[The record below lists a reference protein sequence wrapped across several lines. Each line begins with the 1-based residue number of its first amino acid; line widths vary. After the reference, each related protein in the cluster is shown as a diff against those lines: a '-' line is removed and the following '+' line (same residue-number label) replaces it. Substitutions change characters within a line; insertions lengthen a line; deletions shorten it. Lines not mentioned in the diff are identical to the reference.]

1 MLHSHTTVSTLEPRE
16 LHSSSK
22 NFKFTSIPHPK
33 VSTAPIAN
41 KEIAVSY
48 IQKGYQHYVKTGS
61 VGVLSSWPHISST
74 TKGSCS
80 G

>member
-1 MLHSHTTVSTLEPRE
+1 MLNTPILLLAHLSPES
-16 LHSSSK
+16 SSSK

-61 VGVLSSWPHISST
+61 IGVLSS
-74 TKGSCS
+74 
-80 G
+80 